1 MNCNICH
8 TSLEQAVYQSQSD
21 KALTSLCE
29 ITDGKTQVWSCHHC
43 GHIMTKQ
50 LLDAKQY
57 YSEDYKILLSHDDED
72 QIYELN
78 GDKIVYRTQHQLS
91 TLLGKI
97 TLKPN
102 ARVLD
107 YGCAKATMPKL
118 LLAHQ
123 PSLQMHL
130 FDVSEMYKSHW
141 ARFLSPDRWAIDQTP
156 LDWGGSFDLVTSYFA
171 LEHIDDSVSSIKAVA
186 NLLKDGGTFYGI
198 VPDTVGNVAD
208 FIVIDHVNHFTEAS
222 LHYALTQ
229 AGLADIE
236 IDNTAHRGALVFVAR
251 KQAPRT
257 TAKQVVADALHQAQK
272 LALYWSGLTQHLQKE
287 QTKWLGQ
294 AFAIYGSG
302 FYGAYIASTLVNTD
316 QLRCFLDASPY
327 QQGKTVLGLPVLEPQ
342 QLPADVKVLYIG
354 LNPVI
359 ARKTVAAMQWL
370 QQRDIEIIYL
380 DGAQDA

>member
-1 MNCNICH
+1 MHCNICH
-8 TSLEQAVYQSQSD
+8 TSLEQSVYQSHTD

-29 ITDGKTQVWSCHHC
+29 ITPGKTQVWSCHHC
-43 GHIMTKQ
+43 GHIMTQQ

-57 YSEDYKILLSHDDED
+57 YAEDYKILLSHDDED
-72 QIYELN
+72 QIYELHS
-78 GDKIVYRTQHQLS
+78 GKIVYRTQHQLS

-118 LLAHQ
+118 LLGHQ
-123 PSLQMHL
+123 PDLQMHL

-141 ARFLSPDRWAIDQTP
+141 ARFLTPDQWTIDQTP
-156 LDWGGSFDLVTSYFA
+156 IDWRGSFDLVTSYFA
-171 LEHIDDSVSSIKAVA
+171 LEHIDDAVSSIQAVA

-229 AGLADIE
+229 AGLDTIE
-236 IDNTAHRGALVFVAR
+236 IDNKAHRGALVFVAR
-251 KQAPRT
+251 KQGSRT
-257 TAKQVVADALHQAQK
+257 AAKQAVADALQQAQK
-272 LALYWSGLTQHLQKE
+272 LALYWSGLSQHLQRE
-287 QTKWLGQ
+287 QAKWLGQ
-294 AFAIYGSG
+294 PSAIYGSG
-302 FYGAYIASTLVNTD
+302 FYGAYIATTLASAD

-327 QQGKTVLGLPVLEPQ
+327 QQGKTVLGFPVLEPQ

-359 ARKTVAAMQWL
+359 ARKTVATMQWL
-370 QQRDIEIIYL
+370 QQRDIKIVYL
-380 DGAQDA
+380 DGDQDA

>member
-1 MNCNICH
+1 MHCNICH
-8 TSLEQAVYQSQSD
+8 TSLMQAVYQSQSD

-29 ITDGKTQVWSCHHC
+29 ITNGKTQVWSCHHC
-43 GHIMTKQ
+43 GHIMTRQ

-78 GDKIVYRTQHQLS
+78 EDTIVYRTQHQLS
-91 TLLGKI
+91 TLLRKI

-171 LEHIDDSVSSIKAVA
+171 LEHIDDAVSSIKAVA
-186 NLLKDGGTFYGI
+186 NLLKDGGAFYGI

-229 AGLADIE
+229 AGLDDID
-236 IDNTAHRGALVFVAR
+236 IDNTAHRGALVFVAH
-251 KQAPRT
+251 KQGHRT
-257 TAKQVVADALHQAQK
+257 AAKPAVADASQQAQK
-272 LALYWSGLTQHLQKE
+272 LALYWRGLGQHLRKE
-287 QTKWLGQ
+287 QAKLLGQ
-294 AFAIYGSG
+294 PSAIYGSG
-302 FYGAYIASTLVNTD
+302 FYGAYIASTLVDTH

-327 QQGKTVLGLPVLEPQ
+327 QQGKTVLGLPVLEPE

-359 ARKTVAAMQWL
+359 ARKTVATMQWL
-370 QQRDIEIIYL
+370 QQRDIKIIYL
-380 DGAQDA
+380 DGDQHA